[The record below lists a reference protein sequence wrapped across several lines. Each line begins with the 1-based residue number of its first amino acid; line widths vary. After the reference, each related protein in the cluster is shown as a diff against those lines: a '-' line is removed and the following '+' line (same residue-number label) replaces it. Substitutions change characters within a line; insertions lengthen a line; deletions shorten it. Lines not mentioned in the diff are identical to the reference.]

1 MGTTFTCVATGDWND
16 DATWGLTDGDYPGN
30 GGATD
35 DVVIMDI
42 ANKSGGPGDLT
53 VTLVADV
60 ELKAIKMA
68 GTASGDATLHTASE
82 HTLTLNDTEF
92 SGYSAH
98 VTGQTEFTGNVNFTF
113 TKSGTTHIIIDPA
126 SQTNKL
132 NDITCNHSSLAL
144 HLLSAIT
151 IKGDLNCTLG
161 SFSTQS
167 SGGGTSHALTVT
179 GTTTIGPASGV
190 ADQATLTCNGS
201 DVTLGSGRQQ
211 ADYALNI
218 EIGGTFVGGT
228 ATHTVGS
235 LYMAQSANAKATMTT
250 AVMTIN
256 GYNNSANKAWRVEY
270 GGDTFD
276 NNNGTVKFHLNGF
289 NTRMSM
295 RGASHANNAF
305 HNLII
310 DADTSA
316 RQISPDNGSK
326 IIVDNDLTITNGKL
340 VMGMSHALEVG
351 GDVEIDDAS
360 GTAILEMGSS
370 SNISSQAATFGSLT
384 IGGSGTYKA
393 TSGTTTITDEG
404 DGSGGT
410 AGYAWYNLGTFTHN
424 NGTVKVTTAS
434 NTHLRENTFYNLT
447 INSNGQNIFLRP
459 NSGTTIS
466 MVNNFTLIAGIVSKN
481 THTHTVTVTGLCNVG
496 DGSGSA
502 DTAHLDTSTSGTAT
516 SNFGTLVILSD
527 GKYTQPT
534 TTNVSSIRNVGGTI
548 A

>member
-270 GGDTFD
+270 GGATFD